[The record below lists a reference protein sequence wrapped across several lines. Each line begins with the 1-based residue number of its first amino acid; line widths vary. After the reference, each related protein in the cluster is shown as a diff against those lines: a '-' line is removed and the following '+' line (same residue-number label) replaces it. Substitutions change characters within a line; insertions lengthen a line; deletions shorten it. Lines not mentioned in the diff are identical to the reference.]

1 MSHDDVVFRRRTHTP
16 AIHVASHVDH
26 EKRDARI
33 SVSMHACGS
42 VHIVMLLCLA
52 ALRSAEEF
60 RKSLKVLVYRTQD
73 KVKQKQQKGTN

>member
-1 MSHDDVVFRRRTHTP
+1 MLRDVAYAP
-16 AIHVASHVDH
+16 AIHAASHVDH

-60 RKSLKVLVYRTQD
+60 RKSLKVFVYRTQD